1 MRTSVITMIFL
12 AASLSMLSADSTE
25 EALYREV
32 LSKTFTSAK
41 MPAVRKLAELR
52 TRAAEE
58 CLKRLMNDDDM
69 WNSESGVNGLLL
81 LKRESSARIL
91 FDGLMRGGITAG
103 RIEEGMIDDA
113 INNCFEKVIEVNA
126 KKGVIS
132 PKGKDDYKQEATQQ
146 LVPPCVVV
154 LTDNQWP
161 FSLLCRSE
169 CMESG
174 DGYQNYSTDNQ
185 IPN

>member
-41 MPAVRKLAELR
+41 MPVVRKLAELR

-103 RIEEGMIDDA
+103 RIEEGMKKDPVFYRTMAAERYRTLLADDSSDD
-113 INNCFEKVIEVNA
+113 
-126 KKGVIS
+126 GVRS
-132 PKGKDDYKQEATQQ
+132 
-146 LVPPCVVV
+146 V
-154 LTDNQWP
+154 LL
-161 FSLLCRSE
+161 SIIAA
-169 CMESG
+169 SG
-174 DGYQNYSTDNQ
+174 DEQFIRNIAAVQTSRDRDSAFN
-185 IPN
+185 I